1 MKTNH
6 LRRFATILFPS
17 LLILLASASCTR
29 SALRSDTSLSQK
41 NLQIVAED
49 SDMIVK
55 KIKSEAESQK
65 MPNQTDELYDERL
78 DMSTPIGDPPTTSL
92 IVINGEKVRDFSDK
106 RLNNDTIGE
115 LKQILKRK
123 NYILD
128 DIKILKDD
136 KSLAKYRQGG
146 FVKSGEEK
154 WLEIVYEIKA
164 HPINQKGE
172 IFEVTAQMPY
182 YPGGEK
188 ALMAFIDQNI
198 RYPKKMIQDS
208 VHGRVIVYC
217 IIEKDGSIEEYGI
230 ANNLLKDKSGN
241 PCTDSAIKK
250 QCEQEALR
258 IVKMMPRWEPGK
270 KVNGEPVRVRYNI
283 PVNFDSFS
291 L

>member
-6 LRRFATILFPS
+6 LRRFATILFLSSAIFLTMVSYSQNANHSEESCPQEDTVVAKKIVYLPDS
-17 LLILLASASCTR
+17 L
-29 SALRSDTSLSQK
+29 
-41 NLQIVAED
+41 
-49 SDMIVK
+49 
-55 KIKSEAESQK
+55 KIKSQ
-65 MPNQTDELYDERL
+65 DELL
-78 DMSTPIGDPPTTSL
+78 DLNTPIGNPPTTSL
-92 IVINGEKVRDFSDK
+92 VIINGKIGRDFSHNE
-106 RLNNDTIGE
+106 RLENDTIKE
-115 LKQILKRK
+115 IIKIFKKR
-123 NYILD
+123 NFIVD

-146 FVKSGEEK
+146 FVKSGEEE

-172 IFEVTAQMPY
+172 IYEVEAHIPFF
-182 YPGGEK
+182 PGGEK

-217 IIEKDGSIEEYGI
+217 IIEKDGSIEEFGI

-241 PCTDSAIKK
+241 PCTDSTVKK
-250 QCEQEALR
+250 LCEKEALR
-258 IVKMMPRWEPGK
+258 LVKMMPRWEPGK

>member
-1 MKTNH
+1 MLFLSFAIFLTNV
-6 LRRFATILFPS
+6 
-17 LLILLASASCTR
+17 SC
-29 SALRSDTSLSQK
+29 SQK
-41 NLQIVAED
+41 ANRSEESCPQEDMVVA
-49 SDMIVK
+49 K
-55 KIKSEAESQK
+55 KIVYLPDSLEIKSQ
-65 MPNQTDELYDERL
+65 DELL
-78 DMSTPIGDPPTTSL
+78 DLNTPIGCPPTTSL
-92 IVINGEKVRDFSDK
+92 VIINGKIGRDFSHDE
-106 RLNNDTIGE
+106 RLENDTIKE
-115 LKQILKRK
+115 IIKIFKKR
-123 NYILD
+123 NFIVD

-172 IFEVTAQMPY
+172 IYEVEAHMPY
-182 YPGGEK
+182 FPGGEK

-241 PCTDSAIKK
+241 PCTDSTVKK
-250 QCEQEALR
+250 LCEKEALR
-258 IVKMMPRWEPGK
+258 IIKMMPKWIPGK
-270 KVNGEPVRVRYNI
+270 NINGEPVRVRYNI
-283 PVNFDSFS
+283 LVNFNEKSNKINKFLRYED
-291 L
+291 

>member
-1 MKTNH
+1 MKK
-6 LRRFATILFPS
+6 ILIFL
-17 LLILLASASCTR
+17 LLIALLAVAPCSRNANHSEESCPQE
-29 SALRSDTSLSQK
+29 DTV
-41 NLQIVAED
+41 VA
-49 SDMIVK
+49 K
-55 KIKSEAESQK
+55 KIVYLPDSLEIKSQ
-65 MPNQTDELYDERL
+65 DELL
-78 DMSTPIGDPPTTSL
+78 DLNTPIGDPPTTSL
-92 IVINGEKVRDFSDK
+92 VIINGKIGRDFSHNE
-106 RLNNDTIGE
+106 RLENDTIKE
-115 LKQILKRK
+115 IIKIFKKR
-123 NYILD
+123 NFIVD

-146 FVKSGEEK
+146 FVKSGEEE

-250 QCEQEALR
+250 LCEQEALR
-258 IVKMMPRWEPGK
+258 LVKMMPRWEPGK

>member
-92 IVINGEKVRDFSDK
+92 IVINGEIVRDFSDK
-106 RLNNDTIGE
+106 HLNNDTIKE
-115 LKQILKRK
+115 LKEILKRK

-136 KSLAKYRQGG
+136 KSLEKYRQGN
-146 FVKSGEEK
+146 FVKSGEEE

-172 IFEVTAQMPY
+172 IFVTAAHMPWF
-182 YPGGEK
+182 PGGDK
-188 ALMAFIDQNI
+188 ALMKFINNNI
-198 RYPKKMIQDS
+198 RHPEKMLQQGI
-208 VHGRVIVYC
+208 HGKVVIYC
-217 IIEKDGSIEEYGI
+217 IIEKDGNIEEYGI
-230 ANNLLKDKSGN
+230 AKNLLKDKSGN

-250 QCEQEALR
+250 LCEQEALR
-258 IVKMMPRWEPGK
+258 VFKMMPQRWEPGRNEK
-270 KVNGEPVRVRYNI
+270 GEPVRIRYNI
-283 PVNFDSFS
+283 PFTF
-291 L
+291 

>member
-1 MKTNH
+1 MKTNN
-6 LRRFATILFPS
+6 LWRFATIFFLS
-17 LLILLASASCTR
+17 SAIFLTMVSYSQNANHSEESCPQE
-29 SALRSDTSLSQK
+29 DTV
-41 NLQIVAED
+41 VA
-49 SDMIVK
+49 K
-55 KIKSEAESQK
+55 KIVYLPDSLEIKSQ
-65 MPNQTDELYDERL
+65 DELL
-78 DMSTPIGDPPTTSL
+78 DLNTPIGDPPTTSL
-92 IVINGEKVRDFSDK
+92 VIINGKIGRDFSHNE
-106 RLNNDTIGE
+106 RLENDTIKE
-115 LKQILKRK
+115 IIKIFKKR
-123 NYILD
+123 NFIVD

-172 IFEVTAQMPY
+172 IYEVEAHMPFF
-182 YPGGEK
+182 PGGEK

>member
-1 MKTNH
+1 MKK
-6 LRRFATILFPS
+6 ILIFL
-17 LLILLASASCTR
+17 LLIALLAVAPCSRNANHSEESCPQE
-29 SALRSDTSLSQK
+29 DTV
-41 NLQIVAED
+41 VA
-49 SDMIVK
+49 K
-55 KIKSEAESQK
+55 KIVYLPDSLEIKSQ
-65 MPNQTDELYDERL
+65 DELL
-78 DMSTPIGDPPTTSL
+78 DLNTPIGDPPTTSL
-92 IVINGEKVRDFSDK
+92 IVINGEIVRDFSDK

-217 IIEKDGSIEEYGI
+217 IIEKDGSIEEFGI

-250 QCEQEALR
+250 LCEQEALR
-258 IVKMMPRWEPGK
+258 IVKMMPRWDPGRNEK
-270 KVNGEPVRVRYNI
+270 GEPVRIRYNI
-283 PVNFDSFS
+283 PFTF
-291 L
+291 

>member
-6 LRRFATILFPS
+6 LRRFATIFFLS
-17 LLILLASASCTR
+17 SAIFLTMVSYSQNANHSEESCPQE
-29 SALRSDTSLSQK
+29 DTV
-41 NLQIVAED
+41 VA
-49 SDMIVK
+49 K
-55 KIKSEAESQK
+55 KIVYLPDSLEIKSQ
-65 MPNQTDELYDERL
+65 DELL

-136 KSLAKYRQGG
+136 KSLEKYRQGG

-154 WLEIVYEIKA
+154 RLEIVYEIKA

-172 IFEVTAQMPY
+172 IYEVEAHMPFF
-182 YPGGEK
+182 PGGEK

-208 VHGRVIVYC
+208 VHGKVIVYC
-217 IIEKDGSIEEYGI
+217 IIEKDGSIEEFGI

-270 KVNGEPVRVRYNI
+270 KENGEPVRVRYNI

>member
-29 SALRSDTSLSQK
+29 SALRSDTSHSQK

-49 SDMIVK
+49 SDMIAK
-55 KIKSEAESQK
+55 KIKSEAGSQK
-65 MPNQTDELYDERL
+65 MPNQTDELYDDRL

-92 IVINGEKVRDFSDK
+92 IVINGEIVRDFSDK

-136 KSLAKYRQGG
+136 KSLEKYRQGG

-198 RYPKKMIQDS
+198 RHPKKMLQQG
-208 VHGRVIVYC
+208 VRGKVIIYC
-217 IIEKDGSIEEYGI
+217 IIEKDGSIEEFGI

-250 QCEQEALR
+250 LCEQEALR
-258 IVKMMPRWEPGK
+258 LVKMMPRWEPGK
-270 KVNGEPVRVRYNI
+270 KENGEPVRVRYNI
-283 PVNFDSFS
+283 PINFDSFS